1 MAKIVLDLNQFKAS
15 GVYTIEFDASERVVI
30 NTQTVRLVVGFSR
43 KGPFNAPVFLRDVS
57 ESRRVFGTIDSFLE
71 SRGSFF
77 HRSLETCLSTGP
89 VFALNLLP
97 LNNVPVNDG
106 GDAVDYRAFSVEAA
120 GTNGDIR
127 RALLSSFFNKERFWY
142 ADQTYLQAVVDTK
155 PVDAGSLFNFVNV
168 SQGKRSVI
176 VRKSVNAT
184 QYNITARDYYGK
196 NAVPDYIYQFDY
208 LSDYF
213 VDVYI
218 VEGDWSNTATLINDP
233 VYGSYFDS
241 RGLISSRLEQFLS
254 LDDVTLLG
262 SITGCVLP
270 DFVDN
275 NGSNQSINTLVN
287 NATAITGIFC
297 NLNATAFEDYE
308 NSVKKLDMVGH
319 SLINSTD
326 DRIDFLS
333 YNTPISST
341 LGYSFDT
348 SLSSTRQVTSSG
360 DFAPYNKCYPY
371 GGDNGN
377 WFNLLVVPKP
387 APSDTTFTVTQYTNL
402 RNGLSSNSLIKT
414 FGPTGATDKSSVYAN
429 DYVKVDNI
437 TDSDSSFTL
446 KLSSPL
452 QSLTATYSTYIDST
466 NPTAVPST
474 ANVIGATFTSL
485 SAAGGDFI
493 LVSGNGYA
501 KYFEVDSSTGGNVT
515 VKSSSFSSGATAA
528 PWFADKWAT
537 LGFDADEFDSFVNP
551 SEITVQLYK
560 KGFTAANDLVPDV
573 NADID
578 YILDPSFAIESVQGA
593 RISGFSG
600 AALGTTFTGTGSTYS
615 PIVTLYNVTQ
625 GTGIGSAYTWYL
637 GSYTGGYT
645 GAGPTSYNTASGGK
659 YYGVNVLSPGATG
672 YTSGGS
678 WYYGS
683 PLADANAGDV
693 VRVTFSVSGNS
704 FLAVAPDTGTDVVRY
719 QDPNLVQTTLGDLAY
734 IEMYPGAQMYK
745 DIVSK
750 VLVDGDSI
758 RYGSGNSNY
767 NYLGYD
773 TSWGQDDDAYSAV
786 AYGIQGARFKQYTTT
801 TLTTSA
807 TTNYVGLNLSY
818 LGTATYT
825 VGGKNALNIY
835 SSLAKNISTDIEIDG
850 QLFGSNLKFN
860 LTSANAANLEVN
872 DFVVNND
879 INNPHLVR
887 ITAKVK
893 KINPST
899 GVAYFEYTVVEQP
912 KITASGGSNYVTKYT
927 PIQKFIDRFQF
938 SGLNGYTLGAYHLPN
953 NSESQ
958 VEKIYGVLDNTNV
971 GSTLADKDVITFRYI
986 VDTFNQGLAPNMG
999 SKQILTR
1006 LAKNRQK
1013 AMAILNAPSIAEF
1026 QASTDPRFTEL
1037 PDAAAGNPAPVLNT
1051 AYIATGG
1058 NLSLG
1063 PSFTWGLPSEDQGAK
1078 FCGVFIPNMIL
1089 RENNKNISVPP
1100 SADVSNNFI
1109 RKFITGQPYAIVAG
1123 PRRGVISNP
1132 KFVKMEY
1139 DFLLRDR
1146 ENLEPVG
1153 LNPIV
1158 LVKNVGPMIYAN
1170 QTAYQRTLSAFN
1182 NLHVRD
1188 LLITVEEAI
1197 EDVLTGYLFEFNDV
1211 TTRLEIS
1218 TIVSNY
1224 LETVRTAGGVYDYT
1238 VVMDESNNTAEI
1250 IDQNF
1255 GIIDVAIEPS
1265 RGLQKFIN
1273 RVTVLK
1279 TGTISSG
1286 GFAAV

>member
-1 MAKIVLDLNQFKAS
+1 M
-15 GVYTIEFDASERVVI
+15 
-30 NTQTVRLVVGFSR
+30 
-43 KGPFNAPVFLRDVS
+43 
-57 ESRRVFGTIDSFLE
+57 
-71 SRGSFF
+71 
-77 HRSLETCLSTGP
+77 
-89 VFALNLLP
+89 
-97 LNNVPVNDG
+97 
-106 GDAVDYRAFSVEAA
+106 
-120 GTNGDIR
+120 
-127 RALLSSFFNKERFWY
+127 
-142 ADQTYLQAVVDTK
+142 
-155 PVDAGSLFNFVNV
+155 
-168 SQGKRSVI
+168 
-176 VRKSVNAT
+176 
-184 QYNITARDYYGK
+184 
-196 NAVPDYIYQFDY
+196 
-208 LSDYF
+208 
-213 VDVYI
+213 
-218 VEGDWSNTATLINDP
+218 
-233 VYGSYFDS
+233 
-241 RGLISSRLEQFLS
+241 
-254 LDDVTLLG
+254 
-262 SITGCVLP
+262 
-270 DFVDN
+270 
-275 NGSNQSINTLVN
+275 
-287 NATAITGIFC
+287 
-297 NLNATAFEDYE
+297 
-308 NSVKKLDMVGH
+308 
-319 SLINSTD
+319 
-326 DRIDFLS
+326 
-333 YNTPISST
+333 
-341 LGYSFDT
+341 
-348 SLSSTRQVTSSG
+348 
-360 DFAPYNKCYPY
+360 
-371 GGDNGN
+371 
-377 WFNLLVVPKP
+377 
-387 APSDTTFTVTQYTNL
+387 
-402 RNGLSSNSLIKT
+402 
-414 FGPTGATDKSSVYAN
+414 
-429 DYVKVDNI
+429 
-437 TDSDSSFTL
+437 
-446 KLSSPL
+446 
-452 QSLTATYSTYIDST
+452 
-466 NPTAVPST
+466 
-474 ANVIGATFTSL
+474 
-485 SAAGGDFI
+485 
-493 LVSGNGYA
+493 
-501 KYFEVDSSTGGNVT
+501 
-515 VKSSSFSSGATAA
+515 
-528 PWFADKWAT
+528 
-537 LGFDADEFDSFVNP
+537 
-551 SEITVQLYK
+551 
-560 KGFTAANDLVPDV
+560 
-573 NADID
+573 
-578 YILDPSFAIESVQGA
+578 
-593 RISGFSG
+593 
-600 AALGTTFTGTGSTYS
+600 
-615 PIVTLYNVTQ
+615 
-625 GTGIGSAYTWYL
+625 
-637 GSYTGGYT
+637 
-645 GAGPTSYNTASGGK
+645 
-659 YYGVNVLSPGATG
+659 
-672 YTSGGS
+672 
-678 WYYGS
+678 
-683 PLADANAGDV
+683 
-693 VRVTFSVSGNS
+693 
-704 FLAVAPDTGTDVVRY
+704 
-719 QDPNLVQTTLGDLAY
+719 
-734 IEMYPGAQMYK
+734 
-745 DIVSK
+745 
-750 VLVDGDSI
+750 
-758 RYGSGNSNY
+758 
-767 NYLGYD
+767 
-773 TSWGQDDDAYSAV
+773 
-786 AYGIQGARFKQYTTT
+786 
-801 TLTTSA
+801 
-807 TTNYVGLNLSY
+807 
-818 LGTATYT
+818 
-825 VGGKNALNIY
+825 NIY

-999 SKQILTR
+999 SKQILSR

-1051 AYIATGG
+1051 AYIASGG

-1224 LETVRTAGGVYDYT
+1224 LETVRTAGGIYDYT
-1238 VVMDESNNTAEI
+1238 VIMDESNNTAEI